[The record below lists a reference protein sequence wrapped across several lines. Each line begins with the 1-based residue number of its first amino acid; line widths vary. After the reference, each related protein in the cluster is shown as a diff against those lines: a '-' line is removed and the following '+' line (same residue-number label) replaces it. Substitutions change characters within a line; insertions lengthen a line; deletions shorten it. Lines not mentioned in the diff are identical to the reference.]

1 MNWSCFLHSL
11 SIISISWRHLSP
23 DFCLQDF
30 LSAPRGI
37 LRQSERIRAWQPGYR
52 WIRRCLSVTGNC
64 FVYDV
69 MLPPP
74 PKKMSEWWRY
84 IHAWNKFKMIIL
96 SRRRISVR
104 QVQVSGAWPAAARAV
119 CSVLIARAAGDVK
132 ELEDAV
138 LLWRFGAEDRTAAE
152 PLRTEMRQSTVNCF
166 FWIQFVWSAVA
177 HGDSL
182 SLFHSLTHTRGLRL
196 TEFSILHHFI
206 LLI

>member
-1 MNWSCFLHSL
+1 MFPSFFINN
-11 SIISISWRHLSP
+11 I
-23 DFCLQDF
+23 DFVATLEPWL
-30 LSAPRGI
+30 LSAGLS
-37 LRQSERIRAWQPGYR
+37 LRSTW
-52 WIRRCLSVTGNC
+52 N
-64 FVYDV
+64 
-69 MLPPP
+69 PPP
-74 PKKMSEWWRY
+74 IREDQGLTARLQVNSTVFICDRKLFCVWRDVTPPQKKMSEWWRY
-84 IHAWNKFKMIIL
+84 THAWNKFKMIIL